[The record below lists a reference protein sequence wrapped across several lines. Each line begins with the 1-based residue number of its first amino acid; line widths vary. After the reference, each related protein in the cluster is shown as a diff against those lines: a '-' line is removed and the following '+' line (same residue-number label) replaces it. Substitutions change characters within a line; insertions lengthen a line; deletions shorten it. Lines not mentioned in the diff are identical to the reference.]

1 MTESNQSNLLL
12 SLRRT
17 LVPIIVGYL
26 LAQAVRYGFDIPQ
39 DALVGVVEAL
49 VTGVYY
55 TVLRAVETV
64 VPSAGVLL
72 GAQKQPRY

>member
-1 MTESNQSNLLL
+1 MTESNLLL

-17 LVPIIVGYL
+17 LVPIFVGYL

-49 VTGVYY
+49 VTGLYY
-55 TVLRAVETV
+55 SVVRVIETI

-72 GAQKQPRY
+72 GAQRQPRY